1 MKKFFNEFKQF
12 IAKGNVLDLAV
23 AVVIGNA
30 FNKIV
35 TSLVNDVIMPI
46 IGIIIGGIHFETIK
60 ITFKD
65 SSILIGSFI
74 QNVVDFLIV
83 AFTIFVVIKAFNKIT
98 SLRKKDSKE
107 EEKKG
112 DKKEEKKPDNIIL
125 LEEIRDLLKE
135 KNNREKDNKKNVK

>member
-1 MKKFFNEFKQF
+1 MLGIEYLEQSRYMKKFFNEFKQF

-74 QNVVDFLIV
+74 QNIVDFLIV
-83 AFTIFVVIKAFNKIT
+83 AFTIFVVIKAFNKL
-98 SLRKKDSKE
+98 SSFKKKE
-107 EEKKG
+107 EKNKV
-112 DKKEEKKPDNIIL
+112 KEEKKPDDILL

-135 KNNREKDNKKNVK
+135 KNVK

>member
-1 MKKFFNEFKQF
+1 MKKFLNEFKQF

-74 QNVVDFLIV
+74 QNIVDFLIV
-83 AFTIFVVIKAFNKIT
+83 AFTIFVVIKAFNKL
-98 SLRKKDSKE
+98 SSFKKKE
-107 EEKKG
+107 EKNKV
-112 DKKEEKKPDNIIL
+112 KEEKKPDDILL

-135 KNNREKDNKKNVK
+135 KNVK

>member
-1 MKKFFNEFKQF
+1 MKQFLNEFKQF

-35 TSLVNDVIMPI
+35 SSLVNDVIMPI

-74 QNVVDFLIV
+74 QNIVDFLIV
-83 AFTIFVVIKAFNKIT
+83 AFTIFIVIKAFNKI
-98 SLRKKDSKE
+98 SFLKKKE
-107 EEKKG
+107 
-112 DKKEEKKPDNIIL
+112 DKNEEKKPDNIVL

-135 KNNREKDNKKNVK
+135 KNSKKNVK

>member
-1 MKKFFNEFKQF
+1 MLGIEYLEQSRYMKKFFNEFKQF

-74 QNVVDFLIV
+74 QNIVDFSIV
-83 AFTIFVVIKAFNKIT
+83 AFTIFVVIKTFNKL
-98 SLRKKDSKE
+98 SSFK
-107 EEKKG
+107 
-112 DKKEEKKPDNIIL
+112 KKEEKK
-125 LEEIRDLLKE
+125 K
-135 KNNREKDNKKNVK
+135 

>member
-1 MKKFFNEFKQF
+1 MQVIEYLEQSRYMKKFFNEFKQF

-74 QNVVDFLIV
+74 QNIVDFLIV
-83 AFTIFVVIKAFNKIT
+83 AFTIFVVIKAFNKL
-98 SLRKKDSKE
+98 SSFKKKE
-107 EEKKG
+107 EKNKV
-112 DKKEEKKPDNIIL
+112 KEEKKPDDILL

-135 KNNREKDNKKNVK
+135 KNVK

>member
-74 QNVVDFLIV
+74 QNIVDFLIV
-83 AFTIFVVIKAFNKIT
+83 AFTIFVVIKAFNKL
-98 SLRKKDSKE
+98 SSFKKK
-107 EEKKG
+107 EEKKEV
-112 DKKEEKKPDNIIL
+112 KEEKKPDDILL

-135 KNNREKDNKKNVK
+135 KNVK

>member
-1 MKKFFNEFKQF
+1 MKKFLNEFKQF

-74 QNVVDFLIV
+74 QNIVDFLIV
-83 AFTIFVVIKAFNKIT
+83 AFTIFVVIKAFNKL
-98 SLRKKDSKE
+98 SSFKKK
-107 EEKKG
+107 EEKKEV
-112 DKKEEKKPDNIIL
+112 KEEKKPDDILL

-135 KNNREKDNKKNVK
+135 KNVK

>member
-1 MKKFFNEFKQF
+1 MLEIEYLEQSRYMKKFFNEFKQF

-74 QNVVDFLIV
+74 QNIVDFLIV
-83 AFTIFVVIKAFNKIT
+83 AFTIFVVIKAFNKL
-98 SLRKKDSKE
+98 SSFKKKE
-107 EEKKG
+107 EKNKV
-112 DKKEEKKPDNIIL
+112 KEEKKPDDILL

-135 KNNREKDNKKNVK
+135 KNVK

>member
-12 IAKGNVLDLAV
+12 IAKGNVIDLAV

-83 AFTIFVVIKAFNKIT
+83 AFTIFVVIKAFKKT
-98 SLRKKDSKE
+98 VKKKRKKTI
-107 EEKKG
+107 KK
-112 DKKEEKKPDNIIL
+112 KKRNQIIL
-125 LEEIRDLLKE
+125 FYLK
-135 KNNREKDNKKNVK
+135 KFVIY

>member
-65 SSILIGSFI
+65 SSILIG
-74 QNVVDFLIV
+74 
-83 AFTIFVVIKAFNKIT
+83 
-98 SLRKKDSKE
+98 R
-107 EEKKG
+107 
-112 DKKEEKKPDNIIL
+112 
-125 LEEIRDLLKE
+125 
-135 KNNREKDNKKNVK
+135 REKRR

>member
-1 MKKFFNEFKQF
+1 MKQFLNEFKQF

-35 TSLVNDVIMPI
+35 SSLVNDVIMPI

-74 QNVVDFLIV
+74 QNIVDFLIV
-83 AFTIFVVIKAFNKIT
+83 AFTIFVVIKAFNKIS
-98 SLRKKDSKE
+98 SLRKKDTKE
-107 EEKKG
+107 EKI
-112 DKKEEKKPDNIIL
+112 EEKKPDNIVL

-135 KNNREKDNKKNVK
+135 KNSKKNVK

>member
-1 MKKFFNEFKQF
+1 MLGIEYLEQSRYMKKFFNEFKQF

-74 QNVVDFLIV
+74 QNIVDFLIV
-83 AFTIFVVIKAFNKIT
+83 AFTIFVVIKAFNKL
-98 SLRKKDSKE
+98 SSFKKK
-107 EEKKG
+107 EEKKEV
-112 DKKEEKKPDNIIL
+112 KEEKKPDDILL

-135 KNNREKDNKKNVK
+135 KNVK

>member
-1 MKKFFNEFKQF
+1 MKKFLNEFKQF

-74 QNVVDFLIV
+74 QNIVDFLIV
-83 AFTIFVVIKAFNKIT
+83 AFTIFVVIKAFNKL
-98 SLRKKDSKE
+98 SSFKKK
-107 EEKKG
+107 EEKK
-112 DKKEEKKPDNIIL
+112 KVKEEKKPDDILL

-135 KNNREKDNKKNVK
+135 KNVK

>member
-46 IGIIIGGIHFETIK
+46 IGIIIGGIHFEICFNSYLSFFNN
-60 ITFKD
+60 IWI
-65 SSILIGSFI
+65 SIH
-74 QNVVDFLIV
+74 
-83 AFTIFVVIKAFNKIT
+83 
-98 SLRKKDSKE
+98 
-107 EEKKG
+107 
-112 DKKEEKKPDNIIL
+112 
-125 LEEIRDLLKE
+125 
-135 KNNREKDNKKNVK
+135 

>member
-1 MKKFFNEFKQF
+1 MKKFLNEFKQF

-74 QNVVDFLIV
+74 QNIVDFLIV
-83 AFTIFVVIKAFNKIT
+83 AFTIFVVIKAFNKL
-98 SLRKKDSKE
+98 SSFK
-107 EEKKG
+107 
-112 DKKEEKKPDNIIL
+112 KKEEKKEVKKEKKPDDILL

-135 KNNREKDNKKNVK
+135 KNVK